1 METQK
6 IIYNKLTIKELLE
19 ICKNNNIINV
29 SNLKKEDLIKKIELK
44 LNNNLEIDESNNDIL
59 TNNILEKNIEKNDL
73 YTKNILKS
81 QYEIHKNYTKQR
93 IESSKELKINFR
105 LPSIPED
112 ISENIIKFIIHKN
125 GDMSSSWN
133 CSGDLLSK
141 IEGKQECK
149 CFTSTGPISFTPS
162 SDWDVIYFLD
172 AIDWIN
178 DNFKLYKFPHK
189 KSSNIWKNIKVNKKQ
204 TFEDQCTQGRRP
216 RINWSGL
223 YLQIK
228 EDCTL
233 LFEGSIYDILN

>member
-6 IIYNKLTIKELLE
+6 IIYSKLTIKELLK

-29 SNLKKEDLIKKIELK
+29 SRLKKEDLIKKIEL
-44 LNNNLEIDESNNDIL
+44 NNNLEIDK
-59 TNNILEKNIEKNDL
+59 NNIVKIEDINDNNDL
-73 YTKNILKS
+73 YTKDVLKK
-81 QYEIHKNYTKQR
+81 QYEIHKIYTKQR
-93 IESSKELKINFR
+93 ILSSKELKINFR

-112 ISENIIKFIIHKN
+112 ISENIIKFIIHKYGN
-125 GDMSSSWN
+125 DNSSSWN

-178 DNFKLYKFPHK
+178 DNFKLYKFPYK
-189 KSSNIWKNIKVNKKQ
+189 KSSNIWKNIKVNKTQ
-204 TFEDQCTQGRRP
+204 TFDDQCNQGRRP

-223 YLQIK
+223 FIQIK
-228 EDCTL
+228 ENCTL
-233 LFEGSIYDILN
+233 LFEGSIYDILD

>member
-29 SNLKKEDLIKKIELK
+29 SKLKKEDLIKKIELK
-44 LNNNLEIDESNNDIL
+44 LNNNLEIDESN
-59 TNNILEKNIEKNDL
+59 NNILEKNIEKNDL

-125 GDMSSSWN
+125 GDTSSSWN

-189 KSSNIWKNIKVNKKQ
+189 KSSNIWKNIKVNKTQ